1 MFIYELSG
9 SEFKSSCSQLNMG
22 DREYK
27 ALGIC
32 ALLLVDDF
40 PKTLDIEENANRGHF
55 EIKMLELENG
65 QVNFF
70 KEIFRYVY

>member
-1 MFIYELSG
+1 
-9 SEFKSSCSQLNMG
+9 MG

-70 KEIFRYVY
+70 KEIFGYVY